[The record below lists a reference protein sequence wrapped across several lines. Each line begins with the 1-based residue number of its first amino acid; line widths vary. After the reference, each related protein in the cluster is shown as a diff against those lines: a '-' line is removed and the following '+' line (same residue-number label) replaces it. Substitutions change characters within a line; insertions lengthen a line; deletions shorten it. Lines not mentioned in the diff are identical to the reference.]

1 MRGKAGDKVSDS
13 VGKIGL
19 DLEVQ
24 SDIGRQISDAAQKI
38 GTGLKGSLEKA
49 TLGVNTDKMFQ
60 DMDSQIKETMQNV
73 TGTINATLDKC
84 FEKAEAGIDNL
95 GERLNTAIEKAL
107 SRFTNVKATPGAV
120 ENVDLS
126 GKNVSPVKP
135 RGPPVKM
142 PSIKIDATTDVLQRQ
157 ADQAEAVINN
167 LGKQIDVQETK
178 LSGLKEAYKRTFNE
192 SKKLKIQEQIVK
204 TEGSIINLQGKVENL
219 GAQWD
224 AINGKIDEMASK
236 SANAAKVTTSATAKV
251 SQGPSARSF
260 KGVNVKVP
268 QVNLAPKISG
278 LQNMSNGINNANAQT
293 AGAVNQIN
301 QTLSRIGTGGALSG
315 LKFLKRGFADLFRIL
330 KGGITGAASKLT
342 NTLGRLFRTAGNGGM
357 KLMKAAGQV
366 VFFGR
371 ALKKS
376 GNDSSSAQNGMQK
389 MLKTLLIY
397 RLIIPMVV
405 SAIRS
410 MGKHLF
416 DSMRA
421 NDQFNNS
428 LKQIRSNL
436 NVAFT
441 PILQAIMPA
450 LNMLIAAL
458 ARVTGYVAAFVSLL
472 FGKTLAGSVAAT
484 KSLVKAKSAM
494 GAYGNSAK
502 KAAKDAQG
510 VSTGID
516 ELNILKNDTDNN
528 SDGGGG
534 AGAPEITTPDIDS
547 SQMDAIGSVA
557 EKVKGVLGQLFKP
570 LKDSWDLEGKNVIDA
585 AKYAFTNVIGL
596 AKSIGSS
603 FLEVW
608 TNGTGEQFCSNILRY
623 VAQIYNIV
631 GDIAGAFKKA
641 WDENGRGT
649 ALIQSIF
656 DQLNSWLTLILTI
669 EESFRTVWNSGTGES
684 IIAHILE
691 IFTNINDTITNIRD
705 NFRTAWELDGTGTA
719 VIQNIMDL
727 LDGLLGSIDR
737 ITQSLSEW
745 SKNLDLTPLMKAF
758 ERITAAVKPL
768 GDKLGAG
775 LEWLFKNVLEP
786 LGKWALEQAI
796 PAVFDMIAGALNFL
810 NSVLDALQPLGEWL
824 WNNLLKPL
832 ATWTGGV
839 IVDTIKGITDV
850 FKGLGNIFKEISK
863 GTDWN
868 TIGQMIME
876 GLINGLSSYVSWAWG
891 KITELFSGIITVVKN
906 IFGIH
911 SPSTVF
917 AEIGGFLVQGFLGG
931 FAEMW
936 NTVSG
941 VISALVG
948 QIINLFSGFVDG
960 IIQLI
965 STLWDTC
972 LKPFVSWFMDT
983 MLPVIKDALS
993 GLITAFGVW
1002 WSGIKQTLSYV
1013 VDALKGLIDFI
1024 IGIFTGDWERAWN
1037 GIKEFFSGIWNAMK
1051 ALAETLMT
1059 AIKMVIDTV
1068 LTTIKN
1074 TWEAIWNGI
1083 KTFVT
1088 DLWDNIKNKA
1098 NDSFTAIRDKLSEIW
1113 DRVKATIEEKWTA
1126 IKDWFGEI
1134 WQKIKDVFKLDEM
1147 TQIGKNVMNS
1157 LWDGMK
1163 SIWSS
1168 ITDWLGGIAKTI
1180 GDAFDN
1186 VIDGAKNLV
1195 KESKKDTKEKKEKG
1209 DSSGP
1214 GSSKGYVSSG
1224 PGIKGHATGGFPKS
1238 GSLFVANENGSPE
1251 MVGNWGGKAAVANN
1265 MQITAGITNA
1275 VQNGMRSCLSPLVS
1289 AMNTMASNSNPQ
1301 LAMIGSRERSSG
1313 TADQVQNMANQA
1325 MSMQT
1330 ESMSEHY
1337 LSLMVDLLRKI
1348 IDLIEAMDLTVN
1360 IDIREI
1366 KTKLVDL
1373 EKRNGFTMKKT

>member
-1 MRGKAGDKVSDS
+1 MSDS

-24 SDIGRQISDAAQKI
+24 SDIGRQISEAAQKI

-49 TLGVNTDKMFQ
+49 TVGVNTDKMFQ
-60 DMDSQIKETMQNV
+60 DMDSQVKGTMQNV
-73 TGTINATLDKC
+73 TSTIEAALDKC
-84 FEKAEAGIDNL
+84 FERAEAGIDNL
-95 GERLNTAIEKAL
+95 GERLNAAIEKAL
-107 SRFTNVKATPGAV
+107 SRFTNVKATPGAI
-120 ENVDLS
+120 EDADLS
-126 GKNVSPVKP
+126 GKNVSPAKP

-142 PSIKIDATTDVLQRQ
+142 PSVKLDATTDVLQRQ
-157 ADQAEAVINN
+157 ADQTEAVINN
-167 LGKQIDVQETK
+167 LGKQIDVQEAK
-178 LSGLKEAYKRTFNE
+178 LSGLKEAYERTFNE

-236 SANAAKVTTSATAKV
+236 SANAAKVTAATTRA
-251 SQGPSARSF
+251 SQGQNGRSF

-268 QVNLAPKISG
+268 QVNMAPKIRG
-278 LQNMSNGINNANAQT
+278 LQNTANSINNANAQT
-293 AGAVNQIN
+293 TGAVNKIN
-301 QTLSRIGTGGALSG
+301 QTVSRIGTGGALNG
-315 LKFLKRGFADLFRIL
+315 LNFLKRGFTDLFRIL
-330 KGGITGAASKLT
+330 KGGVTGAASKLT
-342 NTLGRLFRTAGNGGM
+342 STLGNLFRTAGNGGM

-371 ALKKS
+371 ALRKS
-376 GNDSSSAQNGMQK
+376 GNDASGAQNGMQK

-410 MGKHLF
+410 IGKHLF

-428 LKQIRSNL
+428 LKLVRSNL

-450 LNMLIAAL
+450 LNMLMAAL

-494 GAYGNSAK
+494 GAYGSSAK

-516 ELNILKNDTDNN
+516 ELNILKSDTGGD
-528 SDGGGG
+528 DGGGG

-547 SQMDAIGSVA
+547 SQMDAIGTVA
-557 EKVKGVLGQLFKP
+557 EKVKGVLSQLFKP
-570 LKDSWDLEGKNVIDA
+570 LKDSWDLEGKNVVDA
-585 AKYAFTNVIGL
+585 AKYAFTNVISL

-608 TNGTGEQFCSNILRY
+608 TNGTGEQFCTNILRL

-649 ALIQSIF
+649 DLIQSIF
-656 DQLNSWLTLILTI
+656 DQLNSWLALILTI
-669 EESFRTVWNSGTGES
+669 GESFRTVWNNGTGES
-684 IIAHILE
+684 VIAHILE
-691 IFTNINDTITNIRD
+691 MFTNINNTITNIRD

-745 SKNLDLTPLMKAF
+745 SKNLDFAPLMKSF

-768 GDKLGAG
+768 GEKLGAG

-786 LGKWALEQAI
+786 LGKWAIEQAI
-796 PAVFDMIAGALNFL
+796 PAVFDTISAALDFL
-810 NSVLDALQPLGEWL
+810 NDALDALQPLGEWL

-832 ATWTGGV
+832 ASWTGGT
-839 IVDTIKGITDV
+839 IVDIIKGITDV
-850 FKGLGNIFKEISK
+850 FKGLSNIFKEIAN
-863 GTDWN
+863 GTDWG
-868 TIGQMIME
+868 TIGQMLME
-876 GLINGLSSYVSWAWG
+876 GFVNGLSSFVGWAWG
-891 KITELFSGIITVVKN
+891 KIKEIFSGIITVVKD

-931 FAEMW
+931 FTDMW

-941 VISALVG
+941 VISTLVG
-948 QIINLFSGFVDG
+948 LIINLFSGFVDG
-960 IIQLI
+960 IIQLV

-983 MLPVIKDALS
+983 MLPVIKNALS

-1002 WSGIKQTLSYV
+1002 WSGLKETLSYV

-1024 IGIFTGDWERAWN
+1024 VGIFTGDWERAWN
-1037 GIKEFFSGIWNAMK
+1037 GIKEFFSGIWNVMK
-1051 ALAETLMT
+1051 TLAETLMT
-1059 AIKMVIDTV
+1059 AIKIVIDTI
-1068 LTTIKN
+1068 LTAIKS
-1074 TWEAIWNGI
+1074 TWESIWNSI

-1098 NDSFTAIRDKLSEIW
+1098 NDSFSAIRDKLSEIW
-1113 DRVKATIEEKWTA
+1113 DSVKATIEEKWTA

-1134 WQKIKDVFKLDEM
+1134 WKKIKAVFKLDEM
-1147 TQIGKNVMNS
+1147 TQVGKDVMNS
-1157 LWDGMK
+1157 LWKGMQE
-1163 SIWSS
+1163 IWNS
-1168 ITDWLGGIAKTI
+1168 ITGWLDGIAKAVSQ
-1180 GDAFDN
+1180 AFNN
-1186 VIDGAKNLV
+1186 VIDGAKDAYNKA
-1195 KESKKDTKEKKEKG
+1195 KEDSKEKKEKKEKG

-1214 GSSKGYVSSG
+1214 GSSGGYVNSG

-1275 VQNGMRSCLSPLVS
+1275 VQYGMRSAIAPLAASMS
-1289 AMNTMASNSNPQ
+1289 A
-1301 LAMIGSRERSSG
+1301 IVSSG
-1313 TADQVQNMANQA
+1313 TPQLSLVGSSARNTGMEDQVQNMANQA

-1330 ESMSEHY
+1330 ESMSDHY
-1337 LSLMVDLLRKI
+1337 LSIMVELLRKI
-1348 IDLIEAMDLTVN
+1348 IDLIEALDLTVN

-1373 EKRNGFTMKKT
+1373 EKRSGFTMKKT

>member
-1 MRGKAGDKVSDS
+1 MSDS

-24 SDIGRQISDAAQKI
+24 SDIGRQISEAAQKI

-49 TLGVNTDKMFQ
+49 TVGVNTDKMFQ
-60 DMDSQIKETMQNV
+60 DMDSQVKGTMQNV
-73 TGTINATLDKC
+73 TSTIEAVLDKC
-84 FEKAEAGIDNL
+84 FERAEAGIDNL
-95 GERLNTAIEKAL
+95 GERLNAAIEKAL
-107 SRFTNVKATPGAV
+107 SRFTNVKATPGAI
-120 ENVDLS
+120 EDADLS
-126 GKNVSPVKP
+126 SKNVSPAKP

-157 ADQAEAVINN
+157 AEQTEAVINN
-167 LGKQIDVQETK
+167 LGKQIDVQEAK
-178 LSGLKEAYKRTFNE
+178 LSGLKEAYERTFNE

-236 SANAAKVTTSATAKV
+236 SANAAKVTAATTRA
-251 SQGPSARSF
+251 SYGQSGRSF

-268 QVNLAPKISG
+268 QVNMAPKISG
-278 LQNMSNGINNANAQT
+278 LQNMANSINNANAQT
-293 AGAVNQIN
+293 TGVVNQIN
-301 QTLSRIGTGGALSG
+301 QSLSRIGTGGALNG
-315 LKFLKRGFADLFRIL
+315 LNFLKRGFADLLRIL
-330 KGGITGAASKLT
+330 KGGVTRAASKLT
-342 NTLGRLFRTAGNGGM
+342 STLGNLFRTAGIGGM
-357 KLMKAAGQV
+357 KLIKAAGQV

-371 ALKKS
+371 TLKKS
-376 GNDSSSAQNGMQK
+376 GNDASSAQNGMQK

-410 MGKHLF
+410 IGKHLF

-421 NDQFNNS
+421 NDQFTNS
-428 LKQIRSNL
+428 LKQVRSNL

-450 LNMLIAAL
+450 LNMLMAAL

-494 GAYGNSAK
+494 GAYGSSAK

-516 ELNILKNDTDNN
+516 ELNILKNDKGDN
-528 SDGGGG
+528 DGGGG
-534 AGAPEITTPDIDS
+534 AGAPEIITPDIDS

-557 EKVKGVLGQLFKP
+557 EKVKGVLSQLFKP
-570 LKDSWDLEGKNVIDA
+570 LKDSWDLEGKNVVDA

-596 AKSIGSS
+596 TKSIGSS

-656 DQLNSWLTLILTI
+656 DQLNSWLALVLTI
-669 EESFRTVWNSGTGES
+669 GESFRTVWNGGTGES
-684 IIAHILE
+684 VIAHILE
-691 IFTNINDTITNIRD
+691 IFTNINNTITDIRD

-737 ITQSLSEW
+737 ITQSLSDW
-745 SKNLDLTPLMKAF
+745 SKNLDFTPLMNGFK
-758 ERITAAVKPL
+758 RITDAVKPL
-768 GDKLGAG
+768 GEKLGAG
-775 LEWLFKNVLEP
+775 LEWLFKNILEP

-796 PAVFDMIAGALNFL
+796 PAVFDTIAGALDFL
-810 NSVLDALQPLGEWL
+810 NNVLDVLQPLGEWL

-832 ATWTGGV
+832 ASWTGGV
-839 IVDTIKGITDV
+839 IVDTIKGIGDV
-850 FKGLGNIFKEISK
+850 FQELGNIFKEIATK
-863 GTDWN
+863 FLELYN
-868 TIGQMIME
+868 TYFLPVLT
-876 GLINGLSSYVSWAWG
+876 GLLEKFQDFKEQYLSPLIDKFTEFAG
-891 KITELFSGIITVVKN
+891 KVADVITVLWENVLLPF
-906 IFGIH
+906 ILWFTETAA
-911 SPSTVF
+911 P
-917 AEIGGFLVQGFLGG
+917 
-931 FAEMW
+931 
-936 NTVSG
+936 
-941 VISALVG
+941 
-948 QIINLFSGFVDG
+948 II
-960 IIQLI
+960 
-965 STLWDTC
+965 
-972 LKPFVSWFMDT
+972 
-983 MLPVIKDALS
+983 A
-993 GLITAFGVW
+993 
-1002 WSGIKQTLSYV
+1002 
-1013 VDALKGLIDFI
+1013 DFI
-1024 IGIFTGDWERAWN
+1024 KNSIDRFFEFLTGVSEVVGNILTALDGLMDFIVGVFTGDWEKAWAGIKTFFGGVWDTMKSIVSLAINTVSSIIKTVLDIIKGVWEVVWN
-1037 GIKEFFSGIWNAMK
+1037 GIKVLASNIWDA
-1051 ALAETLMT
+1051 
-1059 AIKMVIDTV
+1059 
-1068 LTTIKN
+1068 
-1074 TWEAIWNGI
+1074 
-1083 KTFVT
+1083 
-1088 DLWDNIKNKA
+1088 IKNKA
-1098 NDSFTAIRDKLSEIW
+1098 TEVFEALRDKLSEIW
-1113 DRVKATIEEKWTA
+1113 DSVKATIEEKWTA

-1147 TQIGKNVMNS
+1147 TQVGKDVMNS
-1157 LWDGMK
+1157 LWKGMK
-1163 SIWSS
+1163 EIWNS
-1168 ITDWLGGIAKTI
+1168 ITGWLDGIAKAVSQ
-1180 GDAFDN
+1180 AFNN
-1186 VIDGAKNLV
+1186 VIDGAKDAYNKA
-1195 KESKKDTKEKKEKG
+1195 KEDSKEKKEKKEKG

-1214 GSSKGYVSSG
+1214 GSSGGYVNSG

-1265 MQITAGITNA
+1265 MQITEGITKA
-1275 VQNGMRSCLSPLVS
+1275 VQYGMRSAIAPLASSMTAIVNNGTPHLSLVGS
-1289 AMNTMASNSNPQ
+1289 SSHNT
-1301 LAMIGSRERSSG
+1301 G
-1313 TADQVQNMANQA
+1313 TADQVQNMANQV

-1330 ESMSEHY
+1330 ESMSDHY
-1337 LSLMVDLLRKI
+1337 LSLMVDLLKKI
-1348 IDLIEAMDLTVN
+1348 IDLIEALDLTVN

-1373 EKRNGFTMKKT
+1373 EKRNGFTFKKT